1 MIERLQ
7 VSHLRNITRADLR
20 LGPCNVLVGANGSGK
35 TSLLEALFLLSRGKS
50 FRHHQPKRY
59 IQHHQP
65 AVTVH
70 ATFYD
75 GVTVAIQKQLD
86 ASTALRLN
94 QNTIYTQSALTQQL
108 PTLLIDPSSMDMLEQ
123 GSASRR
129 QLLDWL
135 AFHMKP
141 GFHAQWLAYQR
152 LLKQR
157 NRLLKQSRQLSANQ
171 RQELSAWDTG
181 LANHAALIHH
191 YRQQVFEAWQ
201 PHFARCVNALLPKYS
216 GQLSLSYAPGFDTQ
230 LGLKQQL
237 DERLNQD
244 MQQGFTRMG
253 SHRADIQVH
262 WRSHRATA
270 ALGSQANEDNLSNNE
285 DVAEAGGQSRNQ
297 QTLGPALD
305 QDSKMNSSDIL
316 TSDIHTSDIHTSD
329 IHTSK
334 MNKSEI
340 SREDFGENADFEE
353 AGIEEQG
360 ALLKEQAANVLSR
373 GEKKLLITA
382 LKLSQLPLLL
392 TPTAFDCSASI
403 RSVASVDSPA
413 LVDNITSS
421 SSKMASEVA
430 LQAHVPAVLLD
441 DITAEL
447 DDRAIK
453 VLLSTL
459 SSLSCQV
466 FITSLTDDIVPT
478 LQNYWSNFNMFHVKH
493 GEIDALTL

>member
-7 VSHLRNITRADLR
+7 VTHLRNISRADLR
-20 LGPCNVLVGANGSGK
+20 FASCNVLIGENGSGK
-35 TSLLEALFLLSRGKS
+35 TSLLEGLFLLSRGKS

-65 AVTVH
+65 SVTIH

-86 ASTALRLN
+86 ATTALRLN
-94 QNTIYTQSALTQQL
+94 QDTIYTQSTLTQQL

-157 NRLLKQSRQLSANQ
+157 NRLLKQSRQLTLIQ
-171 RQELSAWDTG
+171 HQELSAWDTG
-181 LANHAALIHH
+181 LAHHAALIHH

-201 PHFARCVNALLPKYS
+201 PYFERCVTALLPKYS
-216 GQLSLSYAPGFDTQ
+216 GKLSLSYLPGYDSE
-230 LGLKQQL
+230 LGLQEQL
-237 DERLNQD
+237 KARLSQD
-244 MQQGFTRMG
+244 LQQGFTRMG

-262 WRSHRATA
+262 WRSHGLSEKSSINKEAEGSEGANADRAMT
-270 ALGSQANEDNLSNNE
+270 D
-285 DVAEAGGQSRNQ
+285 
-297 QTLGPALD
+297 TH
-305 QDSKMNSSDIL
+305 DSDYSDIDDA
-316 TSDIHTSDIHTSD
+316 DIESRGNDD
-329 IHTSK
+329 FDDDFDEASK
-334 MNKSEI
+334 
-340 SREDFGENADFEE
+340 DFEP
-353 AGIEEQG
+353 
-360 ALLKEQAANVLSR
+360 LKEQAANVLSR

-392 TPTAFDCSASI
+392 TETAFEPPASATTSTYSETI
-403 RSVASVDSPA
+403 SAATTTVSAASTSDTFSNTAHIDSSPSDSHYKTISQSHA
-413 LVDNITSS
+413 
-421 SSKMASEVA
+421 
-430 LQAHVPAVLLD
+430 PAVLLD

-447 DDRAIK
+447 DSRAIE
-453 VLLSTL
+453 VLLATL
-459 SSLSCQV
+459 SALPCQV
-466 FITSLTDDIVPT
+466 FITSLTEDIVPE
-478 LQNYWSNFNMFHVKH
+478 LKKYWPDFNLFHVKH
-493 GEIDALTL
+493 GEITSL